1 MFNLISNNSNPAL
14 EGLSINDDCNIK
26 LIVGLGNPG
35 KKYVNTRHN
44 MGFMVVDE
52 LAERYKLKFKQRNR
66 LALETSLNGI
76 HIIKPLT
83 FMNSSGKAVK
93 AYAEANKLLCKNILV
108 IHDDLDI
115 PLGRLR
121 FKKGSR
127 SGGQRGVQDI
137 VNYLGVDFLRLKLGI
152 DHPNKDQQVI
162 DWVLRPFKKSEK
174 DLVEKVVLG
183 AVEAV
188 ELLLTENLTVA
199 MNRFNGLDFK
209 DSCSNDVTAPL

>member
-1 MFNLISNNSNPAL
+1 MFNLGNNNSNHYL
-14 EGLSINDDCNIK
+14 SGGLSVSENCDVK

-35 KKYVNTRHN
+35 KKYINTRHN

-52 LAERYKLKFKQRNR
+52 LAKHYKLKFKQRNN
-66 LALETSLNGI
+66 LALETNLDGI

-93 AYAEANKLLCKNILV
+93 AYVEANRLLCKNILV
-108 IHDDLDI
+108 IHDDLDM

-152 DHPNKDQQVI
+152 DHPNEDQQVI
-162 DWVLRPFKKSEK
+162 DWVLSPFEKSEGA
-174 DLVEKVVLG
+174 LVEKVVLG
-183 AVEAV
+183 AVEAI
-188 ELLLTENLTVA
+188 ELLLTENLSVA
-199 MNRFNGLDFK
+199 MNHFNGLDFK
-209 DSCSNDVTAPL
+209 LVNSSSSRQ